1 MKIVVMIARILLGFM
16 FVFFGANGLHPFLP
30 NPGLPPGL
38 AGQFAGVFFQSHWIY
53 VIASLQVIGGLL
65 VLLNRYA
72 VLGLTILGPIIFNI
86 LTFHIL
92 MQPAGIG
99 PGLVATILWFIL
111 FFRYYRHFSGLFVQ
125 RAE

>member
-1 MKIVVMIARILLGFM
+1 MKITAIIARILLGLI

-38 AGQFAGVFFQSHWIY
+38 AGQFVGVFFASNWVY

-65 VLLNRYA
+65 LLLNRYA

-86 LTFHIL
+86 LTFHVL
-92 MQPAGIG
+92 MQPKSIG
-99 PGLVATILWFIL
+99 LGLVATVLWFIL
-111 FFRYYRHFSGLFVQ
+111 FFRYRQHFAGIFVQ
-125 RAE
+125 RPE

>member
-1 MKIVVMIARILLGFM
+1 MKIAVLIARILLGLV
-16 FVFFGANGLHPFLP
+16 FVFFGLNGLYPFLP

-38 AGQFAGVFFQSHWIY
+38 AGQFIGVFFASHWVY

-65 VLLNRYA
+65 VLINRYA
-72 VLGLTILGPIIFNI
+72 VLGLTILAPIIFNI

-99 PGLVATILWFIL
+99 PGLVVTVLWL
-111 FFRYYRHFSGLFVQ
+111 FLAWRYRQYFDSLFVQ
-125 RAE
+125 RPQ